1 MQSFP
6 YAKKNVANLIGIG
19 GIARTGKA
27 LIGGLTSTFN
37 NSEKIN
43 VNINW
48 ELANQL
54 RYVKQIND
62 ESAVFL
68 LRRIF
73 ATITYNLA
81 IGREVNTRKNEF
93 TSIFSNKKPSTYL
106 SRIKNVR
113 DGDQVFKSMKRKKFY
128 VPILIHDALVHFKI
142 ILKAFPS
149 MKLIHL
155 EKNPIELAYSWMNKK
170 YGSEFYK
177 NDRVG
182 ILTLRKG
189 KNILPWYCFGWEK
202 KFLSLKENDKIIYI
216 LAHLIKKQNIAYKK
230 IKNKKNV
237 LIIFFERFVTDPKHY
252 IKKLEKFTKFK
263 NTSFSKKF
271 LKENNCPR
279 ILKKK
284 DLEKKR
290 KYLKEKI
297 SKNSFKKLMKLEKN
311 YLKKLD
317 YKEFYI

>member
-113 DGDQVFKSMKRKKFY
+113 DGD
-128 VPILIHDALVHFKI
+128 
-142 ILKAFPS
+142 
-149 MKLIHL
+149 
-155 EKNPIELAYSWMNKK
+155 E
-170 YGSEFYK
+170 
-177 NDRVG
+177 
-182 ILTLRKG
+182 
-189 KNILPWYCFGWEK
+189 
-202 KFLSLKENDKIIYI
+202 
-216 LAHLIKKQNIAYKK
+216 
-230 IKNKKNV
+230 V
-237 LIIFFERFVTDPKHY
+237 L
-252 IKKLEKFTKFK
+252 
-263 NTSFSKKF
+263 NQ
-271 LKENNCPR
+271 
-279 ILKKK
+279 
-284 DLEKKR
+284 
-290 KYLKEKI
+290 
-297 SKNSFKKLMKLEKN
+297 
-311 YLKKLD
+311 
-317 YKEFYI
+317 